1 MNEYIYILDFCTPG
15 IYEIELD
22 DKDKDLEIDEILDR
36 RGLKSSNCNYM
47 ITSEKLELET
57 INLKSNESV

>member
-22 DKDKDLEIDEILDR
+22 DKDEDLEIDEILDR

-47 ITSEKLELET
+47 IVSEKIELET
-57 INLKSNESV
+57 INSKNNESV

>member
-22 DKDKDLEIDEILDR
+22 DRDEDLEIDELLDR

-57 INLKSNESV
+57 INTKNNESV

>member
-1 MNEYIYILDFCTPG
+1 MDEYIYVLDFCTPG

-22 DKDKDLEIDEILDR
+22 DEDEDLEIDKILDR

-47 ITSEKLELET
+47 FASEKLELET
-57 INLKSNESV
+57 INPKNNESI

>member
-1 MNEYIYILDFCTPG
+1 MNEYIYVLDFCTPS

-22 DKDKDLEIDEILDR
+22 DEDEDLEIDEILDR

-47 ITSEKLELET
+47 FASEKLELET
-57 INLKSNESV
+57 INPKNNESV

>member
-1 MNEYIYILDFCTPG
+1 MNEYIYVLNFCTPG

-22 DKDKDLEIDEILDR
+22 DEDEDLEIDEILDR

-47 ITSEKLELET
+47 FASEKLELET
-57 INLKSNESV
+57 INSKNNESI